1 MALSPIKR
9 ILLTFLVLT
18 FTWQPLLA
26 QEPGKDITAET
37 SATVP
42 ALRDFHSVIYKI
54 WHTAWPKKD
63 YDMLAALL
71 PEIERGV
78 AVVTSAELPGILREK
93 KTAWTQEVEKLQ
105 GILKEY
111 KATVEAK
118 QKQPLLDAA
127 EKLHAQY
134 EALVRVIRPPLK
146 ELDEFHVVLYKLYHY
161 YMPQESLTQVKA
173 SAEQLQEKMTL
184 LNKVIL
190 PLRFKVKEG
199 SFKTARAQLDRS
211 VSELGTAVASNDSG
225 IIKAAVETMHSRY
238 EALAQ
243 TLE

>member
-1 MALSPIKR
+1 MTLLLIRRLLLS
-9 ILLTFLVLT
+9 FLVLI
-18 FTWQPLLA
+18 FTCQPLLS
-26 QEPGKDITAET
+26 QESAKERAAET
-37 SATVP
+37 SSTVP
-42 ALRDFHSVIYKI
+42 ALKEFHTVIFKI

-63 YDMLAALL
+63 YDMLTALL
-71 PEIERGV
+71 PEIEQGIAAV
-78 AVVTSAELPGILREK
+78 ANAELPGILREK

-134 EALVRVIRPPLK
+134 EALVRVIWPPLK

-190 PLRFKVKEG
+190 PSRFKTKEG
-199 SFKTARAQLDRS
+199 SFKTARTQLDRS

-225 IIKAAVETMHSRY
+225 KIKAAVETLHSRY
-238 EALAQ
+238 AALAQ